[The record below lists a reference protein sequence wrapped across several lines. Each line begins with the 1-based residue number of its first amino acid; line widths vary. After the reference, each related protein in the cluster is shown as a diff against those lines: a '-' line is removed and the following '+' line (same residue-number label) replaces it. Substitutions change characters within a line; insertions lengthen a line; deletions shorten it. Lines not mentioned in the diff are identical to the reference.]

1 MDHLDTTLQKNNM
14 ENQKNLFLAIVISM
28 AIIFG
33 FQLLVPQP
41 ERVPVSE
48 DQTVEQSSV
57 DLNIQNT
64 NSQIIVNRNEVI
76 SSSGRVS
83 FDNGKIKGSINL
95 EGGIIDD
102 LVLEEFRETLDPTS
116 DLIEFLNPLGSQDAY
131 YLDTGWVSSD
141 NTLELPNNKSIWKTD
156 KTSMG
161 IDDPVKLFWSNSQ
174 GITFEKIIS
183 LDENY
188 LFNVDQRVI
197 NNSDKSFDLFPFGL
211 SKRQGIPDMQNFF
224 ILHEGPISITDSV
237 LEEYDYDDLKEKRKI
252 KHTSVGGW
260 IGITDKYWQTAIIP
274 NQNEPI
280 TQTYSYSFAE
290 NVDNFQTDIVGE
302 KIAVSNGA
310 SISHNFKLF
319 AGPKIVSVIDTY
331 MEEYGIQEFDRSVDF
346 GWFYFLT
353 KPIFNVLQFVFG
365 YVGNFGWSIIVF
377 TILMRICFFPLAQQS
392 FKSMAKMKK
401 LGPELQR
408 LKEQYGDD
416 RAGMQK
422 EMMALYKREKA
433 NPIAGCL
440 PILLQIP
447 VFFSLYKVLFV
458 TIEMRHAPFIG
469 WIHDLSAPD
478 PLGLL
483 TLFGFVDW
491 NVPGIFQLFNIG
503 IWPILMGISMFLQ
516 QKLNPAP
523 VDKMQ
528 AKIFMFLP
536 IVFTFVLGGF
546 AAGLVIYWTTNNVLS
561 MAQQYVIQRKII
573 NS

>member
-1 MDHLDTTLQKNNM
+1 M
-14 ENQKNLFLAIVISM
+14 ENQKNLFLAIIISM

-41 ERVPVSE
+41 ERVPVTEETNTQESVSLDIQGTTSTILLDRNQVLE
-48 DQTVEQSSV
+48 ETV
-57 DLNIQNT
+57 
-64 NSQIIVNRNEVI
+64 
-76 SSSGRVS
+76 RVT
-83 FDNGKIKGSINL
+83 FDNSKIKGSINL

-102 LVLEEFRETLDPTS
+102 LVLEEYRETLDPTS
-116 DLIEFLNPLGSQDAY
+116 DFIGFLNPLGSEDSY
-131 YLDTGWVSSD
+131 YLDTGWVSPDSSI
-141 NTLELPNNKSIWKTD
+141 ELPNNKSKWTAD
-156 KTSMG
+156 KTSIG
-161 IDDPVKLFWSNSQ
+161 INDPVKITWTNSQ
-174 GITFEKIIS
+174 NIIFEKIIT
-183 LDENY
+183 LDEHY
-188 LFNVDQRVI
+188 LFSVDQRVI
-197 NNSDKSFDLFPFGL
+197 NNSDKSFDLYPFGL
-211 SKRQGIPDMQNFF
+211 SKRQGLPEMQNFF
-224 ILHEGPISITDSV
+224 ILHEGPLSVTDGV
-237 LEEYDYDDLKEKRKI
+237 LEEYDYDDLKENQKI
-252 KHTSVGGW
+252 KLNSVGGW
-260 IGITDKYWQTAIIP
+260 IGMTDKYWQTAIIT

-280 TQTYSYSFAE
+280 QQTYSYSFVE
-290 NVDNFQTDIVGE
+290 NIDNFQTDLVGAKIVVG
-302 KIAVSNGA
+302 NGDN
-310 SISHNFKLF
+310 ISHNLKLF
-319 AGPKIVSVIDTY
+319 AGPKIVSVIEQY
-331 MEEYGIQEFDRSVDF
+331 MDEYGVQEFDRSVDF

-353 KPIFNVLQFVFG
+353 KPIFHVLEFIFG
-365 YVGNFGWSIIVF
+365 YVGNFGWAIIIF

-447 VFFSLYKVLFV
+447 VFFALYKVLFV

-491 NVPGIFQLFNIG
+491 NVPGILQLFNIG

>member
-1 MDHLDTTLQKNNM
+1 M
-14 ENQKNLFLAIVISM
+14 ENQKNLFLAIIISM

-41 ERVPVSE
+41 ERAPVTE
-48 DQTVEQSSV
+48 DNNAQESVSLDIQSTSSALLLDREQV
-57 DLNIQNT
+57 LEETI
-64 NSQIIVNRNEVI
+64 
-76 SSSGRVS
+76 RVT
-83 FDNGKIKGSINL
+83 FDNSKIKGSINL

-102 LVLEEFRETLDPTS
+102 LVLEEYRETLDPTS
-116 DLIEFLNPLGSQDAY
+116 DFITYLNPLGSQDAY
-131 YLDTGWVSSD
+131 YLDTGWVSPDS
-141 NTLELPNNKSIWKTD
+141 TIELPNNKSVWKAD
-156 KTSMG
+156 KSSIG
-161 IDDPVKLFWSNSQ
+161 INDPVKLTWQNSQ
-174 GITFEKIIS
+174 NIIFEKIIT
-183 LDENY
+183 LDEHY
-188 LFNVDQRVI
+188 LFSVDQRVI
-197 NNSDKSFDLFPFGL
+197 NNSGKSFDLYPFGL
-211 SKRQGIPDMQNFF
+211 SKRQGLPEMQNFF
-224 ILHEGPISITDSV
+224 ILHEGPLSVTDGV
-237 LEEYDYDDLKEKRKI
+237 LEEYDYDDLKDQKKI
-252 KHTSVGGW
+252 KLNSVGGW
-260 IGITDKYWQTAIIP
+260 IGMTDKYWQTAIISD
-274 NQNEPI
+274 QNEPVQ
-280 TQTYSYSFAE
+280 QTYSYSFAE
-290 NVDNFQTDIVGE
+290 NTDNFQTDLVGAKIVVGDGDN
-302 KIAVSNGA
+302 V
-310 SISHNFKLF
+310 SHNLKLF
-319 AGPKIVSVIDTY
+319 AGPKIVQVIEQY
-331 MEEYGIQEFDRSVDF
+331 MDEYGVQEFDRSVDF

-353 KPIFNVLQFVFG
+353 KPIFHVLEFIFG
-365 YVGNFGWSIIVF
+365 YVGNFGWSIVIF
-377 TILMRICFFPLAQQS
+377 TLLMRICFFPLAQAS

>member
-1 MDHLDTTLQKNNM
+1 M
-14 ENQKNLFLAIVISM
+14 ENQKNLFLAIIISM

-41 ERVPVSE
+41 ERAPVTE
-48 DQTVEQSSV
+48 DNNAQESVSLDIQSTSSALLLDREQV
-57 DLNIQNT
+57 LEETIRIT
-64 NSQIIVNRNEVI
+64 
-76 SSSGRVS
+76 
-83 FDNGKIKGSINL
+83 FDNSKIKGSINL

-102 LVLEEFRETLDPTS
+102 LVLEEYRETLDPTS
-116 DLIEFLNPLGSQDAY
+116 DFITYLNPLGSQDAY
-131 YLDTGWVSSD
+131 YLDTGWVSPDS
-141 NTLELPNNKSIWKTD
+141 TIELPNNKSVWKAD
-156 KTSMG
+156 KSSIG
-161 IDDPVKLFWSNSQ
+161 INDPVKLTWQNSQ
-174 GITFEKIIS
+174 NIIFEKIIT
-183 LDENY
+183 LDEHY
-188 LFNVDQRVI
+188 LFSVYQRVI
-197 NNSDKSFDLFPFGL
+197 NNSGKSFDLYPFGL
-211 SKRQGIPDMQNFF
+211 SKRQGLPEMQNFF
-224 ILHEGPISITDSV
+224 ILHEGPLSVTDGV
-237 LEEYDYDDLKEKRKI
+237 LEEYDYDDLKDQKKI
-252 KHTSVGGW
+252 KLNSVGGW
-260 IGITDKYWQTAIIP
+260 IGMTDKYWQTAIISD
-274 NQNEPI
+274 QNEPI
-280 TQTYSYSFAE
+280 QQTYSYSFAE
-290 NVDNFQTDIVGE
+290 NTDNFQTDLVGAKIVVGDGDN
-302 KIAVSNGA
+302 V
-310 SISHNFKLF
+310 SHNLKLF
-319 AGPKIVSVIDTY
+319 AGPKIVQVIEQY
-331 MEEYGIQEFDRSVDF
+331 MDEYGVQEFDRSVDF

-353 KPIFNVLQFVFG
+353 KPIFHVLEFIFG
-365 YVGNFGWSIIVF
+365 YVGNFGWSIVIF
-377 TILMRICFFPLAQQS
+377 TLLMRICFFPLAQAS

>member
-1 MDHLDTTLQKNNM
+1 M

-41 ERVPVSE
+41 EKAPIAE
-48 DQTVEQSSV
+48 EQTFEENSVELS
-57 DLNIQNT
+57 IQNT
-64 NSQIIVNRNEVI
+64 NNQIVVNRDEVI
-76 SSSGRVS
+76 SSSGRVV

-95 EGGIIDD
+95 EGGFIDD

-141 NTLELPNNKSIWKTD
+141 STLELPNNKSIWKTD

-161 IDDPVKLFWSNSQ
+161 VNDPVKLFWTNSQ

-197 NNSDKSFDLFPFGL
+197 NNSDRSFDLFPFGL
-211 SKRQGIPDMQNFF
+211 SKRQGIPEMQNFF
-224 ILHEGPISITDSV
+224 ILHEGPISITDGV
-237 LEEYDYDDLKEKRKI
+237 LEEYDYDDLKENKKI
-252 KHTSVGGW
+252 KHTSIGGW

-280 TQTYSYSFAE
+280 HQTYSYSFAE

-365 YVGNFGWSIIVF
+365 YVGNFGWSIIAF

-401 LGPELQR
+401 LGPEMQR

-447 VFFSLYKVLFV
+447 VFFALYKVLFV

-483 TLFGFVDW
+483 TAFGFFDW
-491 NVPGIFQLFNIG
+491 NVPGILQLFNIG

-573 NS
+573 KS

>member
-1 MDHLDTTLQKNNM
+1 M

-57 DLNIQNT
+57 DLDIQNT
-64 NSQIIVNRNEVI
+64 NSQIIINRDEVI
-76 SSSGRVS
+76 SSSGRIS

-116 DLIEFLNPLGSQDAY
+116 DLIEFLNPLGSQDAF

-141 NTLELPNNKSIWKTD
+141 STLELPNNKSIWKTD
-156 KTSMG
+156 KNSMG
-161 IDDPVKLFWSNSQ
+161 INDPVKLFWSNSQ
-174 GITFEKIIS
+174 GITFEKIVS

-211 SKRQGIPDMQNFF
+211 SKRQGIPEMQNFF
-224 ILHEGPISITDSV
+224 ILHEGPLSITDGV
-237 LEEYDYDDLKEKRKI
+237 LEEYDYDDLKEKKKI
-252 KHTSVGGW
+252 KHTSIGGW

-280 TQTYSYSFAE
+280 NQTYSYSFSE

-319 AGPKIVSVIDTY
+319 AGPKIVSVIDAY

-401 LGPELQR
+401 LGPEMQR

-447 VFFSLYKVLFV
+447 VFFALYKVLFV

-483 TLFGFVDW
+483 TAFGLFDW
-491 NVPGIFQLFNIG
+491 NVPGLLQLFNIG

-561 MAQQYVIQRKII
+561 MAQQYIIQRKIMK
-573 NS
+573 S

>member
-1 MDHLDTTLQKNNM
+1 M

-41 ERVPVSE
+41 EKAPISE
-48 DQTVEQSSV
+48 EQTFEENSVELS
-57 DLNIQNT
+57 IQNT
-64 NSQIIVNRNEVI
+64 NTKIVINRDEVI
-76 SSSGRVS
+76 SSSGRVV

-95 EGGIIDD
+95 EGGFIDD

-141 NTLELPNNKSIWKTD
+141 STLELPNNKSIWKTD

-161 IDDPVKLFWSNSQ
+161 VDDPVKLFWTNSQ

-197 NNSDKSFDLFPFGL
+197 NNSDRSFDLFPFGL
-211 SKRQGIPDMQNFF
+211 SKRQGIPEMQNFF
-224 ILHEGPISITDSV
+224 ILHEGPISITDGV
-237 LEEYDYDDLKEKRKI
+237 LEEYDYDDLKENKKI
-252 KHTSVGGW
+252 KHTSIGGW

-280 TQTYSYSFAE
+280 HQTYSYSFAE

-365 YVGNFGWSIIVF
+365 YVGNFGWSIIAF

-401 LGPELQR
+401 LGPEMQR

-447 VFFSLYKVLFV
+447 VFFALYKVLFV

-483 TLFGFVDW
+483 TAFGFFDW
-491 NVPGIFQLFNIG
+491 NVPGILQLFNIG

-573 NS
+573 KS

>member
-1 MDHLDTTLQKNNM
+1 M

-41 ERVPVSE
+41 ERAPISE
-48 DQTVEQSSV
+48 EQTFEENSVELS
-57 DLNIQNT
+57 IQNT
-64 NSQIIVNRNEVI
+64 NTQIVINRDEVI
-76 SSSGRVS
+76 SSSGRVV

-95 EGGIIDD
+95 EGGFIDD

-116 DLIEFLNPLGSQDAY
+116 DLIEFLNPIGSQDAY

-141 NTLELPNNKSIWKTD
+141 STLELPNNKSIWKTD

-161 IDDPVKLFWSNSQ
+161 VDDPVKLFWTNSQ

-197 NNSDKSFDLFPFGL
+197 NNSDRSFDLFPFGL
-211 SKRQGIPDMQNFF
+211 SKRQGIPEMQNFF
-224 ILHEGPISITDSV
+224 ILHEGPISITDGV
-237 LEEYDYDDLKEKRKI
+237 LEEYDYDDLKENKKI
-252 KHTSVGGW
+252 KHTSIGGW

-280 TQTYSYSFAE
+280 HQTYSYSFAE

-365 YVGNFGWSIIVF
+365 YVGNFGWSIIAF

-401 LGPELQR
+401 LGPEMQR

-447 VFFSLYKVLFV
+447 VFFALYKVLFV

-483 TLFGFVDW
+483 TAFGFFDW
-491 NVPGIFQLFNIG
+491 NVPGILQLFNIG

-573 NS
+573 KS

>member
-1 MDHLDTTLQKNNM
+1 M
-14 ENQKNLFLAIVISM
+14 ENQKNLFLAIIISM

-41 ERVPVSE
+41 ERAPVTE
-48 DQTVEQSSV
+48 DNTAQESVSLDIQSTSSALLLDREQV
-57 DLNIQNT
+57 LEET
-64 NSQIIVNRNEVI
+64 L
-76 SSSGRVS
+76 RVT
-83 FDNGKIKGSINL
+83 FDNSKIKGSINL

-102 LVLEEFRETLDPTS
+102 LVLEEYRETLDPTS
-116 DLIEFLNPLGSQDAY
+116 DFITYLNPLGSQDAY
-131 YLDTGWVSSD
+131 YLDTGWVSPDS
-141 NTLELPNNKSIWKTD
+141 TIELPNNKSVWKTD
-156 KTSMG
+156 KSSIG
-161 IDDPVKLFWSNSQ
+161 INDPVKLTWQNSQ
-174 GITFEKIIS
+174 NIIFEKIIT
-183 LDENY
+183 LDEHY
-188 LFNVDQRVI
+188 LFSVDQRVI
-197 NNSDKSFDLFPFGL
+197 NNSGKSFDLYPFGL
-211 SKRQGIPDMQNFF
+211 SKRQGLPEMQNFF
-224 ILHEGPISITDSV
+224 ILHEGPLSVTDGV
-237 LEEYDYDDLKEKRKI
+237 LEEYDYDDLKDQKKI
-252 KHTSVGGW
+252 KLNSVGGW
-260 IGITDKYWQTAIIP
+260 IGMTDKYWQTAIISD
-274 NQNEPI
+274 QNEPVQ
-280 TQTYSYSFAE
+280 QTYSYSFAE
-290 NVDNFQTDIVGE
+290 NTDNFQTDLVGAKIVIGDGDN
-302 KIAVSNGA
+302 V
-310 SISHNFKLF
+310 SHNLKLF
-319 AGPKIVSVIDTY
+319 AGPKIVQVIEQY
-331 MEEYGIQEFDRSVDF
+331 MDEYGVQEFDRSVDF

-353 KPIFNVLQFVFG
+353 KPIFHVLEFIFG
-365 YVGNFGWSIIVF
+365 YVGNFGWSIVIF
-377 TILMRICFFPLAQQS
+377 TLLMRICFFPLAQAS

-447 VFFSLYKVLFV
+447 VFFALYKVLFV

-491 NVPGIFQLFNIG
+491 SVPGILQLFNIG

>member
-1 MDHLDTTLQKNNM
+1 M

-41 ERVPVSE
+41 EKAPISE
-48 DQTVEQSSV
+48 EQTFEENSVELS
-57 DLNIQNT
+57 IQNT
-64 NSQIIVNRNEVI
+64 NTQIVINRDEVI
-76 SSSGRVS
+76 SSSGRVI

-95 EGGIIDD
+95 EGGFIDD
-102 LVLEEFRETLDPTS
+102 LILEEFRETLDPTS

-141 NTLELPNNKSIWKTD
+141 STLELPNNKSIWKTD
-156 KTSMG
+156 KNSMG
-161 IDDPVKLFWSNSQ
+161 VDDPVKLFWTNSQ

-197 NNSDKSFDLFPFGL
+197 NNSDRSFDLFPFGL
-211 SKRQGIPDMQNFF
+211 SKRQGIPEMQNFF
-224 ILHEGPISITDSV
+224 ILHEGPISITDGV
-237 LEEYDYDDLKEKRKI
+237 LEEYDYDDLKENKKI
-252 KHTSVGGW
+252 KHTSIGGW

-280 TQTYSYSFAE
+280 HQTYSYSFAE

-365 YVGNFGWSIIVF
+365 YVGNFGWSIIAF

-401 LGPELQR
+401 LGPEMQR

-447 VFFSLYKVLFV
+447 VFFALYKVLFV

-483 TLFGFVDW
+483 TAFGFFDW
-491 NVPGIFQLFNIG
+491 NVPGILQLFNIG

-573 NS
+573 KS

>member
-1 MDHLDTTLQKNNM
+1 M

-41 ERVPVSE
+41 ERAPISE
-48 DQTVEQSSV
+48 EQTFEENYVELS
-57 DLNIQNT
+57 IQNT
-64 NSQIIVNRNEVI
+64 NTQIVINRDEVI
-76 SSSGRVS
+76 SSSGRVV

-95 EGGIIDD
+95 EGGFIDD

-141 NTLELPNNKSIWKTD
+141 STLELPNNKSIWKTD

-161 IDDPVKLFWSNSQ
+161 VDDPVKLFWTNSQ

-197 NNSDKSFDLFPFGL
+197 NNSDRSFDLFPFGL
-211 SKRQGIPDMQNFF
+211 SKRQGIPEMQNFF
-224 ILHEGPISITDSV
+224 ILHEGPISITDGV
-237 LEEYDYDDLKEKRKI
+237 LEEYDYDDLKENKKI
-252 KHTSVGGW
+252 KHTSIGGW

-280 TQTYSYSFAE
+280 HQTYSYSFAE

-365 YVGNFGWSIIVF
+365 YVGNFGWSIIAF

-401 LGPELQR
+401 LGPEMQR

-447 VFFSLYKVLFV
+447 VFFALYKVLFV

-483 TLFGFVDW
+483 TAFGFFDW
-491 NVPGIFQLFNIG
+491 NVPGILQLFNIG

-573 NS
+573 KS

>member
-1 MDHLDTTLQKNNM
+1 M

-41 ERVPVSE
+41 ERAPISE
-48 DQTVEQSSV
+48 EQTFEENSVELS
-57 DLNIQNT
+57 IQNT
-64 NSQIIVNRNEVI
+64 NTQIVINRDEVI
-76 SSSGRVS
+76 SSSGRVI

-95 EGGIIDD
+95 EGGFIDD

-141 NTLELPNNKSIWKTD
+141 STLELPSNKSIWKTD

-161 IDDPVKLFWSNSQ
+161 VDDPVKLFWTNSQ

-197 NNSDKSFDLFPFGL
+197 NNSDMSFDLFPFGL
-211 SKRQGIPDMQNFF
+211 SKRQGIPEMQNFF
-224 ILHEGPISITDSV
+224 ILHEGPISITDGV
-237 LEEYDYDDLKEKRKI
+237 LEEYDYDDLKENKKI
-252 KHTSVGGW
+252 KHTSIGGW

-280 TQTYSYSFAE
+280 HQTYSYSFAE

-365 YVGNFGWSIIVF
+365 YVGNFGWSIIAF

-401 LGPELQR
+401 LGPEMQR

-447 VFFSLYKVLFV
+447 VFFALYKVLFV

-483 TLFGFVDW
+483 TAFGFFDW
-491 NVPGIFQLFNIG
+491 NVPGILQLFNIG

-573 NS
+573 KS

>member
-1 MDHLDTTLQKNNM
+1 M
-14 ENQKNLFLAIVISM
+14 ENQKNLFLAIIISM

-41 ERVPVSE
+41 ERAPVTE
-48 DQTVEQSSV
+48 DNNAQESVSLDIQSTSSALLLDREQV
-57 DLNIQNT
+57 LEETI
-64 NSQIIVNRNEVI
+64 
-76 SSSGRVS
+76 RVT
-83 FDNGKIKGSINL
+83 FDNSKIKGSINL

-102 LVLEEFRETLDPTS
+102 LVLEEYRETLDPTS
-116 DLIEFLNPLGSQDAY
+116 DFITYLNPLGSQDAY
-131 YLDTGWVSSD
+131 YLDTGWVSPDS
-141 NTLELPNNKSIWKTD
+141 TIELPNNKSVWKAD
-156 KTSMG
+156 KSSIG
-161 IDDPVKLFWSNSQ
+161 INDPVKLSWQNSQ
-174 GITFEKIIS
+174 NIIFEKIIT
-183 LDENY
+183 LDEHY
-188 LFNVDQRVI
+188 LFSVDQRVI
-197 NNSDKSFDLFPFGL
+197 NNSGKSFDLYPFGL
-211 SKRQGIPDMQNFF
+211 SKRQGLPEMQNFF
-224 ILHEGPISITDSV
+224 ILHEGPLSVTDGV
-237 LEEYDYDDLKEKRKI
+237 LEEYDYDDLKDQKKI
-252 KHTSVGGW
+252 KLNSVGGW
-260 IGITDKYWQTAIIP
+260 IGMTDKYWQTAIISD
-274 NQNEPI
+274 QNEPI
-280 TQTYSYSFAE
+280 QQTYSYSFAE
-290 NVDNFQTDIVGE
+290 NTDNFQTDLVGAKIVVGDGDN
-302 KIAVSNGA
+302 V
-310 SISHNFKLF
+310 SHNLKLF
-319 AGPKIVSVIDTY
+319 AGPKIVQVIEQY
-331 MEEYGIQEFDRSVDF
+331 MDEYGVQEFDRSVDF

-353 KPIFNVLQFVFG
+353 KPIFHVLEFIFG
-365 YVGNFGWSIIVF
+365 YVGNFGWSIVIF
-377 TILMRICFFPLAQQS
+377 TLLMRICFFPLAQAS

>member
-1 MDHLDTTLQKNNM
+1 M
-14 ENQKNLFLAIVISM
+14 ENQKNLFLAIIISM

-41 ERVPVSE
+41 ERAPVTE
-48 DQTVEQSSV
+48 DNTAQESVSLDIQSTSSALLLDREQV
-57 DLNIQNT
+57 LEETI
-64 NSQIIVNRNEVI
+64 
-76 SSSGRVS
+76 RVT
-83 FDNGKIKGSINL
+83 FDNSKIKGSINL

-102 LVLEEFRETLDPTS
+102 LILEEYRETLDPTS
-116 DLIEFLNPLGSQDAY
+116 DFITYLNPLGSQDAY
-131 YLDTGWVSSD
+131 YLDTGWVSPDS
-141 NTLELPNNKSIWKTD
+141 TIELPNNKSVWKAD
-156 KTSMG
+156 KSSIG
-161 IDDPVKLFWSNSQ
+161 INDPVKLTWQNSQ
-174 GITFEKIIS
+174 NIIFEKIIT
-183 LDENY
+183 LDEHY
-188 LFNVDQRVI
+188 LFSVDQRVI
-197 NNSDKSFDLFPFGL
+197 NNSGKSFDLYPFGL
-211 SKRQGIPDMQNFF
+211 SKRQGLPEMQNFF
-224 ILHEGPISITDSV
+224 ILHEGPLSVTDGV
-237 LEEYDYDDLKEKRKI
+237 LEEYDYDDLKDQKKI
-252 KHTSVGGW
+252 KLNSVGGW
-260 IGITDKYWQTAIIP
+260 IGMTDKYWQTAIISD
-274 NQNEPI
+274 QNEPVQ
-280 TQTYSYSFAE
+280 QTYSYSFAE
-290 NVDNFQTDIVGE
+290 NTDNFQTDLVGAKIVIGDGDN
-302 KIAVSNGA
+302 V
-310 SISHNFKLF
+310 SHNLKLF
-319 AGPKIVSVIDTY
+319 AGPKIVQVIEQY
-331 MEEYGIQEFDRSVDF
+331 MDEYGVQEFDRSVDF

-353 KPIFNVLQFVFG
+353 KPIFHVLEFIFG
-365 YVGNFGWSIIVF
+365 YVGNFGWSIVIF
-377 TILMRICFFPLAQQS
+377 TLLMRICFFPLAQAS

>member
-1 MDHLDTTLQKNNM
+1 M
-14 ENQKNLFLAIVISM
+14 ENQKNLFLAIIISM

-41 ERVPVSE
+41 ERAPVTE
-48 DQTVEQSSV
+48 DNTAQESVSLDIQSTSSALLLDREQV
-57 DLNIQNT
+57 LEETI
-64 NSQIIVNRNEVI
+64 
-76 SSSGRVS
+76 RVT
-83 FDNGKIKGSINL
+83 FDNSKIKGSINL

-102 LVLEEFRETLDPTS
+102 LVLEEYRETLDPTS
-116 DLIEFLNPLGSQDAY
+116 DFITYLNPLGSQDAY
-131 YLDTGWVSSD
+131 YLDTGWVSPDS
-141 NTLELPNNKSIWKTD
+141 TIELPNNKSVWKAD
-156 KTSMG
+156 KSSIG
-161 IDDPVKLFWSNSQ
+161 INDPVKLTWQNSQ
-174 GITFEKIIS
+174 NIIFEKIIT
-183 LDENY
+183 LDEHY
-188 LFNVDQRVI
+188 LFSVDQRVI
-197 NNSDKSFDLFPFGL
+197 NNSGKSFDLYPFGL
-211 SKRQGIPDMQNFF
+211 SKRQGLPEMQNFF
-224 ILHEGPISITDSV
+224 ILHEGPLSVTDGV
-237 LEEYDYDDLKEKRKI
+237 LEEYDYDDLKDQKKI
-252 KHTSVGGW
+252 KLNSVGGW
-260 IGITDKYWQTAIIP
+260 IGMTDKYWQTAIISD
-274 NQNEPI
+274 QNEPI
-280 TQTYSYSFAE
+280 QQTYSYSFAE
-290 NVDNFQTDIVGE
+290 NTDNFQTDLVGAKIVVGDGDN
-302 KIAVSNGA
+302 V
-310 SISHNFKLF
+310 SHNLKLF
-319 AGPKIVSVIDTY
+319 AGPKIVQVIEQY
-331 MEEYGIQEFDRSVDF
+331 MDEYGVQEFDRSVDF

-353 KPIFNVLQFVFG
+353 KPIFHVLEFIFG
-365 YVGNFGWSIIVF
+365 YVGNFGWSIVIF
-377 TILMRICFFPLAQQS
+377 TLLMRICFFPLAQAS

-491 NVPGIFQLFNIG
+491 NVPGILQLFNIG

-546 AAGLVIYWTTNNVLS
+546 AAGLVIYWTTNNILS

>member
-1 MDHLDTTLQKNNM
+1 MD
-14 ENQKNLFLAIVISM
+14 NQKNLLLAIVISM

-33 FQLLVPQP
+33 FQLLIPQP
-41 ERVPVSE
+41 EKPVIQPE
-48 DQTVEQSSV
+48 NTQANNGV
-57 DLNIQNT
+57 DLDT
-64 NSQIIVNRNEVI
+64 PNSTSKIIVNRNEALI
-76 SSSGRVS
+76 KSGRVI
-83 FDNGKIKGSINL
+83 FDNNKIKGSINL
-95 EGGIIDD
+95 QGGIIDD
-102 LVLEEFRETLDPTS
+102 LVLENYRETLDPSS
-116 DLIEFLNPLGSQDAY
+116 DLIEFLNPIGARDSY
-131 YLDTGWVSSD
+131 YLDTGWVSTDSSV
-141 NTLELPNNKSIWKTD
+141 ELPKIDSLWTAD
-156 KTSMG
+156 KTSIG
-161 IDDPVKLFWSNSQ
+161 TNEAVILTWTNTQ

-197 NNSDKSFDLFPFGL
+197 NQSEKSFDLFPFGL
-211 SKRQGIPDMQNFF
+211 SKRQNIPGDLQNFF
-224 ILHEGPISITDSV
+224 ILHEGPLSVTDSV
-237 LEEYDYDDLKEKRKI
+237 LKEYDYDDLKNDKKI
-252 KHTSVGGW
+252 KLASTGGW

-280 TQTYSYSFAE
+280 QQTFSYNFVDNA
-290 NVDNFQTDIVGE
+290 DNFQTDIVGE
-302 KIAVSNGA
+302 KISVSSNGT
-310 SISHNFKLF
+310 ISHNLKLF
-319 AGPKIVSVIDTY
+319 AGPKIVQVIEKY
-331 MEEYGIQEFDRSVDF
+331 MEEYGVQEFDRSVDF

-353 KPIFNVLQFVFG
+353 KPIFHVLEFIYG
-365 YVGNFGWSIIVF
+365 YIGNFGWSIVVF

-401 LGPELQR
+401 LGPEMQR

-416 RAGMQK
+416 RSGLQK

-447 VFFSLYKVLFV
+447 VFFSLYKVLFI

-478 PLGLL
+478 PLGAL
-483 TLFGFVDW
+483 TLFGLVDW
-491 NVPGIFQLFNIG
+491 SVPGFLQLFNIG

-516 QKLNPAP
+516 QKLNPQP

-561 MAQQYVIQRKII
+561 MAQQYVIQRKIVK
-573 NS
+573 

>member
-1 MDHLDTTLQKNNM
+1 M
-14 ENQKNLFLAIVISM
+14 ENQKNLFLAIIISM

-41 ERVPVSE
+41 ERAPVSE
-48 DQTVEQSSV
+48 DQTSDQSLV
-57 DLNIQNT
+57 DLSLQG
-64 NSQIIVNRNEVI
+64 
-76 SSSGRVS
+76 SSSGKIIDRSEVINNSGRVAFNNS
-83 FDNGKIKGSINL
+83 KIKGSINL
-95 EGGIIDD
+95 AGALIDD
-102 LVLEEFRETLDPTS
+102 LILMEFQETLDPES
-116 DLIEFLNPLGSQDAY
+116 QLIEFLNPLGSENSY
-131 YLDTGWVSSD
+131 YIDTGWVSSD
-141 NTLELPNNKSIWKTD
+141 SSIELPNISSIWEAD
-156 KTSMG
+156 RNSIG
-161 IDDPVKLFWSNSQ
+161 INDPVKLSWTNSQ
-174 GITFEKIIS
+174 DITFEKIVS
-183 LDENY
+183 LDEDY

-197 NNSDKSFDLFPFGL
+197 NNSKKSFDLFPYGL
-211 SKRQGIPDMQNFF
+211 SKRQGIPEMQNFF
-224 ILHEGPISITDSV
+224 ILHEGPLSITDNV
-237 LEEYDYDDLKEKRKI
+237 LEEFDYDDLKDKKKI
-252 KHTSVGGW
+252 KLSSIGGW
-260 IGITDKYWQTAIIP
+260 IGMTDKYWQTAIIA

-280 TQTYSYSFAE
+280 QQTYSYSFVE
-290 NVDNFQTDIVGE
+290 NTDNFQTDLVGE
-302 KIAVSNGA
+302 KITISEGS
-310 SISHNFKLF
+310 SISHNLKLF
-319 AGPKIVSVIDTY
+319 AGPKIVSVIDRY
-331 MEEYGIQEFDRSVDF
+331 MEEHGVLEFDRSVDF

-353 KPIFNVLQFVFG
+353 KPIFNVLQFIFG
-365 YVGNFGWSIIVF
+365 YVGNFGWSIILF
-377 TILMRICFFPLAQQS
+377 TFLMRICFFPLAQQS

-401 LGPELQR
+401 LGPEMQR

-416 RAGMQK
+416 KAGMQK

-447 VFFSLYKVLFV
+447 VFFALYKVLFV

-491 NVPGIFQLFNIG
+491 NVPGILQLLNIG

-573 NS
+573 KS

>member
-1 MDHLDTTLQKNNM
+1 M

-41 ERVPVSE
+41 ERAPISE
-48 DQTVEQSSV
+48 EQTFEENSVELS
-57 DLNIQNT
+57 IQNT
-64 NSQIIVNRNEVI
+64 NTQIVINRDEVI
-76 SSSGRVS
+76 SSSGRVV

-95 EGGIIDD
+95 EGGFIDD

-141 NTLELPNNKSIWKTD
+141 STLELPNNKSIWKTD

-161 IDDPVKLFWSNSQ
+161 VDDPVKLFWTNSQ

-197 NNSDKSFDLFPFGL
+197 NNSDRSFDLFPFGL
-211 SKRQGIPDMQNFF
+211 SKRQGIPEMQNFF
-224 ILHEGPISITDSV
+224 ILHEGPISITDGV
-237 LEEYDYDDLKEKRKI
+237 LEEYDYDDLKENKKI
-252 KHTSVGGW
+252 KHTSIGGW

-280 TQTYSYSFAE
+280 HQTYSYSFAE

-365 YVGNFGWSIIVF
+365 YVGNFGWSIIAF

-401 LGPELQR
+401 LGPEMQR

-447 VFFSLYKVLFV
+447 VFFALYKVLFV

-483 TLFGFVDW
+483 TAFGFFDW
-491 NVPGIFQLFNIG
+491 NVPGILQLFNIG

-573 NS
+573 KS

>member
-1 MDHLDTTLQKNNM
+1 M

-41 ERVPVSE
+41 ERAPISE
-48 DQTVEQSSV
+48 DQIVEQSSV

-64 NSQIIVNRNEVI
+64 NSQIIINRDEVI

-156 KTSMG
+156 KISMG

-401 LGPELQR
+401 LGPEMQR

-447 VFFSLYKVLFV
+447 VFFALYKVLFV

-483 TLFGFVDW
+483 TAFGLFDW
-491 NVPGIFQLFNIG
+491 NVPGILQLFNIG

>member
-1 MDHLDTTLQKNNM
+1 M
-14 ENQKNLFLAIVISM
+14 ENQKNLFLAIIISM

-41 ERVPVSE
+41 ERVPVTE
-48 DQTVEQSSV
+48 ETNTQESV
-57 DLNIQNT
+57 SLDIQGT
-64 NSQIIVNRNEVI
+64 TSTILLDRSQVLEETM
-76 SSSGRVS
+76 RVT
-83 FDNGKIKGSINL
+83 FDNSKIKGSINL

-102 LVLEEFRETLDPTS
+102 LVLEEYRETLDPTS
-116 DLIEFLNPLGSQDAY
+116 DFIGFLNPLGSEDSY
-131 YLDTGWVSSD
+131 YLDTGWVSPDSSI
-141 NTLELPNNKSIWKTD
+141 ELPNNKSKWTAD
-156 KTSMG
+156 KSSIG
-161 IDDPVKLFWSNSQ
+161 INDPVKITWTNSQ
-174 GITFEKIIS
+174 NITFEKIIT
-183 LDENY
+183 LDEHY
-188 LFNVDQRVI
+188 LFSVDQRVI
-197 NNSDKSFDLFPFGL
+197 NNSDKSFDLYPFGL
-211 SKRQGIPDMQNFF
+211 SKRQGLPEMQNFF
-224 ILHEGPISITDSV
+224 ILHEGPLSVTEGV
-237 LEEYDYDDLKEKRKI
+237 LEEYDYDDLKEKQKI
-252 KHTSVGGW
+252 KLNSVGGW
-260 IGITDKYWQTAIIP
+260 IGMTDKYWQTTIIP

-280 TQTYSYSFAE
+280 QQTYSYSFVE
-290 NVDNFQTDIVGE
+290 NIDNFQTDLVGAKIVVG
-302 KIAVSNGA
+302 IGDNV
-310 SISHNFKLF
+310 SHNLKLF
-319 AGPKIVSVIDTY
+319 AGPKIVSVIEQY
-331 MEEYGIQEFDRSVDF
+331 MDEYGVQEFDRSVDF

-353 KPIFNVLQFVFG
+353 KPIFHVLEFIFG
-365 YVGNFGWSIIVF
+365 YVGNFGWAIIIF

-447 VFFSLYKVLFV
+447 VFFALYKVLFV

-491 NVPGIFQLFNIG
+491 NVPGILQLFNIG

>member
-1 MDHLDTTLQKNNM
+1 M
-14 ENQKNLFLAIVISM
+14 ENQKNLFLAIIISM

-41 ERVPVSE
+41 ERAPVTEENNAQDSVSLDIQGTTSAILLDR
-48 DQTVEQSSV
+48 DQVLEETV
-57 DLNIQNT
+57 
-64 NSQIIVNRNEVI
+64 
-76 SSSGRVS
+76 RVT
-83 FDNGKIKGSINL
+83 FDNSKIKGSINL
-95 EGGIIDD
+95 EGGFIDD
-102 LVLEEFRETLDPTS
+102 LVLEEYRETLDPTS
-116 DLIEFLNPLGSQDAY
+116 DFIGFLNPLGSEDAY
-131 YLDTGWVSSD
+131 YLDTGWVSPDSSI
-141 NTLELPNNKSIWKTD
+141 ELPGSKSKWTAD
-156 KTSMG
+156 KSSIG
-161 IDDPVKLFWSNSQ
+161 INDPVKITWTNSQ
-174 GITFEKIIS
+174 NITFEKIIT
-183 LDENY
+183 LDEHY
-188 LFNVDQRVI
+188 LFSVDQRVI
-197 NNSDKSFDLFPFGL
+197 NNSDKSFDLYPFGL
-211 SKRQGIPDMQNFF
+211 SKRQGLPEMQNFF
-224 ILHEGPISITDSV
+224 ILHEGPLSVTDGV
-237 LEEYDYDDLKEKRKI
+237 LEEYDYDDLKEKQKI
-252 KHTSVGGW
+252 KLNSVGGW
-260 IGITDKYWQTAIIP
+260 IGMTDKYWQTAIIP

-280 TQTYSYSFAE
+280 QQTYSYSFVE
-290 NVDNFQTDIVGE
+290 NIDNFQTDLVGAKIVVG
-302 KIAVSNGA
+302 NGDN
-310 SISHNFKLF
+310 ISHNLKLF
-319 AGPKIVSVIDTY
+319 AGPKIVSVIDPY
-331 MEEYGIQEFDRSVDF
+331 MDQYGVQEFDRSVDF

-353 KPIFNVLQFVFG
+353 KPIFHVLEFIFG
-365 YVGNFGWSIIVF
+365 YVGNFGWAIIIF
-377 TILMRICFFPLAQQS
+377 TLLMRICFFPLAQAS

-447 VFFSLYKVLFV
+447 VFFALYKVLFV

-491 NVPGIFQLFNIG
+491 SVPGILQLFNIG

>member
-1 MDHLDTTLQKNNM
+1 M
-14 ENQKNLFLAIVISM
+14 ENQKNLFLAIIISM

-41 ERVPVSE
+41 ERAPVTE
-48 DQTVEQSSV
+48 DANTQDSV
-57 DLNIQNT
+57 SLNIQSAT
-64 NSQIIVNRNEVI
+64 SAILLDRDQVLEETI
-76 SSSGRVS
+76 RVK
-83 FDNGKIKGSINL
+83 FDNSKIKGSINL

-102 LVLEEFRETLDPTS
+102 LVLEEYRETLDPTS
-116 DLIEFLNPLGSQDAY
+116 DFITYLNPLGSQDAY
-131 YLDTGWVSSD
+131 YLDTGWVSPDSAI
-141 NTLELPNNKSIWKTD
+141 ELPNNKSVWKAD
-156 KTSMG
+156 KSSIGMN
-161 IDDPVKLFWSNSQ
+161 DPVKLTWQNSQ
-174 GITFEKIIS
+174 NITFEKIIT
-183 LDENY
+183 LDEHY
-188 LFNVDQRVI
+188 LFSVDQRVI
-197 NNSDKSFDLFPFGL
+197 NNSGKSFDLYPFGL
-211 SKRQGIPDMQNFF
+211 SKRQGIPEMENFF
-224 ILHEGPISITDSV
+224 ILHEGPLSITDSV
-237 LEEYDYDDLKEKRKI
+237 LKEYDYDDLKDKKKI
-252 KHTSVGGW
+252 KLNSVGGW
-260 IGITDKYWQTAIIP
+260 IGMTDKYWQTAIISD
-274 NQNEPI
+274 QNEPI
-280 TQTYSYSFAE
+280 QQTYSYSYVE
-290 NVDNFQTDIVGE
+290 NTDNFQTDLVGTKIVVGE
-302 KIAVSNGA
+302 GDN
-310 SISHNFKLF
+310 ISHNLKLF
-319 AGPKIVSVIDTY
+319 AGPKIVSVIDQY
-331 MEEYGIQEFDRSVDF
+331 MDEYGVQEFDRSVDF

-353 KPIFNVLQFVFG
+353 KPIFHVLEFIFG
-365 YVGNFGWSIIVF
+365 YVGNFGWAIIIF
-377 TILMRICFFPLAQQS
+377 TLLMRICFFPLAQQS

-447 VFFSLYKVLFV
+447 VFFALYKVLFV

-469 WIHDLSAPD
+469 WISDLSAPD

-491 NVPGIFQLFNIG
+491 NVPGILQLFNIG

>member
-1 MDHLDTTLQKNNM
+1 M

-41 ERVPVSE
+41 EKAPIAE
-48 DQTVEQSSV
+48 EQTFEENSVELS
-57 DLNIQNT
+57 IQNT
-64 NSQIIVNRNEVI
+64 NNQIVVNRDEVI
-76 SSSGRVS
+76 SSSGRVV

-95 EGGIIDD
+95 EGGFIDD

-141 NTLELPNNKSIWKTD
+141 STLELPNNKSIWETD

-161 IDDPVKLFWSNSQ
+161 VDDPVKLFWTNSQ

-197 NNSDKSFDLFPFGL
+197 NNSDRSFDLFPFGL
-211 SKRQGIPDMQNFF
+211 SKRQGIPEMQNFF
-224 ILHEGPISITDSV
+224 ILHEGPISITDGV
-237 LEEYDYDDLKEKRKI
+237 LEEYDYDDLKENKKI
-252 KHTSVGGW
+252 KHTSIGGW

-280 TQTYSYSFAE
+280 HQTYSYSFAE

-331 MEEYGIQEFDRSVDF
+331 MEEYSIQEFDRSVDF

-365 YVGNFGWSIIVF
+365 YVGNFGWSIIAF

-401 LGPELQR
+401 LGPEMQR

-447 VFFSLYKVLFV
+447 VFFALYKVLFV

-483 TLFGFVDW
+483 TAFGFFDW
-491 NVPGIFQLFNIG
+491 NVPGILQLFNIG

-573 NS
+573 KS

>member
-1 MDHLDTTLQKNNM
+1 M

-41 ERVPVSE
+41 EKAPVSE
-48 DQTVEQSSV
+48 EQKFEENSVELS
-57 DLNIQNT
+57 IQNT
-64 NSQIIVNRNEVI
+64 NTQIVINRDEVI
-76 SSSGRVS
+76 SSSGRVI

-95 EGGIIDD
+95 EGGFIDD

-141 NTLELPNNKSIWKTD
+141 STLELPNNKSIWKTD

-161 IDDPVKLFWSNSQ
+161 VDDPVKLFWTNSQ

-197 NNSDKSFDLFPFGL
+197 NNSDRSFDLFPFGL
-211 SKRQGIPDMQNFF
+211 SKRQGIPEMQNFF
-224 ILHEGPISITDSV
+224 ILHEGPISITDGV
-237 LEEYDYDDLKEKRKI
+237 LEEYDYDDLKENKKI
-252 KHTSVGGW
+252 KHTSIGGW

-280 TQTYSYSFAE
+280 HQTYSYSFAE

-365 YVGNFGWSIIVF
+365 YVGNFGWSIIAF

-401 LGPELQR
+401 LGPEMQR

-447 VFFSLYKVLFV
+447 VFFALYKVLFV

-483 TLFGFVDW
+483 TAFGFFDW
-491 NVPGIFQLFNIG
+491 NVPGILQLFNIG

-573 NS
+573 KS

>member
-1 MDHLDTTLQKNNM
+1 M
-14 ENQKNLFLAIVISM
+14 ENQKNLFLAIIISM

-41 ERVPVSE
+41 ERAPVTE
-48 DQTVEQSSV
+48 DTNTQDSVSLDIQSATSAILLDRDQVLEETV
-57 DLNIQNT
+57 
-64 NSQIIVNRNEVI
+64 
-76 SSSGRVS
+76 RVT
-83 FDNGKIKGSINL
+83 FDNSKIKGSINL

-102 LVLEEFRETLDPTS
+102 LVLEEYRETLDPTS
-116 DLIEFLNPLGSQDAY
+116 DFITYLNPLGSQDAY
-131 YLDTGWVSSD
+131 YLDTGWVSPDSAI
-141 NTLELPNNKSIWKTD
+141 ELPNNKSVWKAD
-156 KTSMG
+156 KSSIGMN
-161 IDDPVKLFWSNSQ
+161 DPVKLTWQNSQ
-174 GITFEKIIS
+174 NITFEKIIT
-183 LDENY
+183 LDEHY
-188 LFNVDQRVI
+188 LFSVDQRVI
-197 NNSDKSFDLFPFGL
+197 NNSGKSFDLYPFGL
-211 SKRQGIPDMQNFF
+211 SKRQGIPEMENFF
-224 ILHEGPISITDSV
+224 ILHEGPLSITDSV
-237 LEEYDYDDLKEKRKI
+237 LKEYDYDDLKDKKKI
-252 KHTSVGGW
+252 KLNSVGGW
-260 IGITDKYWQTAIIP
+260 IGMTDKYWQTAIISD
-274 NQNEPI
+274 QNEPI
-280 TQTYSYSFAE
+280 QQTYSYSYVE
-290 NVDNFQTDIVGE
+290 NTDNFQTDLVGTKIVVGE
-302 KIAVSNGA
+302 GDN
-310 SISHNFKLF
+310 ISHNLKLF
-319 AGPKIVSVIDTY
+319 AGPKIVSVIDQY
-331 MEEYGIQEFDRSVDF
+331 MDEYGVQEFDRSVDF

-353 KPIFNVLQFVFG
+353 KPIFHVLEFIFG
-365 YVGNFGWSIIVF
+365 YVGNFGWAIIIF
-377 TILMRICFFPLAQQS
+377 TLLMRICFFPLAQAS

-447 VFFSLYKVLFV
+447 VFFALYKVLFV

-469 WIHDLSAPD
+469 WISDLSAPD

-491 NVPGIFQLFNIG
+491 NVPGILQLFNIG

>member
-1 MDHLDTTLQKNNM
+1 M

-41 ERVPVSE
+41 ERAPISE
-48 DQTVEQSSV
+48 EQTFEENSVELS
-57 DLNIQNT
+57 IQNT
-64 NSQIIVNRNEVI
+64 NTQIVINRDEVI
-76 SSSGRVS
+76 SSSGRVV

-95 EGGIIDD
+95 EGGFIDD

-141 NTLELPNNKSIWKTD
+141 STLELPNNKSIWKTD
-156 KTSMG
+156 KTSIG
-161 IDDPVKLFWSNSQ
+161 VDDPVKLFWTNSQ

-197 NNSDKSFDLFPFGL
+197 NNSDRSFDLFPFGL
-211 SKRQGIPDMQNFF
+211 SKRQGIPEMQNFF
-224 ILHEGPISITDSV
+224 ILHEGPISITDGV
-237 LEEYDYDDLKEKRKI
+237 LEEYDYDDLKENKKI
-252 KHTSVGGW
+252 KHTSIGGW

-280 TQTYSYSFAE
+280 HQTYSYSFAE

-365 YVGNFGWSIIVF
+365 YVGNFGWSIIAF

-401 LGPELQR
+401 LGPEMQR

-447 VFFSLYKVLFV
+447 VFFALYKVLFV

-483 TLFGFVDW
+483 TAFGFFDW
-491 NVPGIFQLFNIG
+491 NVPGILQLFNIG

-573 NS
+573 KS

>member
-1 MDHLDTTLQKNNM
+1 M
-14 ENQKNLFLAIVISM
+14 ENQKNLFLAIIISM

-41 ERVPVSE
+41 ERVPVTEETNTQESVSLDIQGTTSTILLDRNQVLE
-48 DQTVEQSSV
+48 ETV
-57 DLNIQNT
+57 
-64 NSQIIVNRNEVI
+64 
-76 SSSGRVS
+76 RVT
-83 FDNGKIKGSINL
+83 FDNSKIKGSINL

-102 LVLEEFRETLDPTS
+102 LVLEEYRETLDPTS
-116 DLIEFLNPLGSQDAY
+116 DFIGFLNPLGSEDAY
-131 YLDTGWVSSD
+131 YLDTGWVSPDSSI
-141 NTLELPNNKSIWKTD
+141 ELPNNKSKWTAD
-156 KTSMG
+156 KSSIG
-161 IDDPVKLFWSNSQ
+161 INDPVKITWTNTQ
-174 GITFEKIIS
+174 NITFEKIIT
-183 LDENY
+183 LDEHY
-188 LFNVDQRVI
+188 LFSVDQRVI
-197 NNSDKSFDLFPFGL
+197 NNSDKSFDLYPFGL
-211 SKRQGIPDMQNFF
+211 SKRQGLPEMQNFF
-224 ILHEGPISITDSV
+224 ILHEGPLSVTEGV
-237 LEEYDYDDLKEKRKI
+237 LEEYDYDDLKEKQKI
-252 KHTSVGGW
+252 KLNSVGGW
-260 IGITDKYWQTAIIP
+260 IGMTDKYWQTAIIP

-280 TQTYSYSFAE
+280 QQTYSYSFVE
-290 NVDNFQTDIVGE
+290 NIDNFQTDLVGAKIVVG
-302 KIAVSNGA
+302 SGDN
-310 SISHNFKLF
+310 ISHNLKLF
-319 AGPKIVSVIDTY
+319 AGPKIVSVIEQY
-331 MEEYGIQEFDRSVDF
+331 MDEYGVQEFDRSVDF

-353 KPIFNVLQFVFG
+353 KPIFHVLEFIFG
-365 YVGNFGWSIIVF
+365 YVGNFGWAIIIF

-447 VFFSLYKVLFV
+447 VFFALYKVLFV

-491 NVPGIFQLFNIG
+491 NVPGILQLFNIG

>member
-1 MDHLDTTLQKNNM
+1 M

-41 ERVPVSE
+41 EKAPIAE
-48 DQTVEQSSV
+48 EQTFEENSVELS
-57 DLNIQNT
+57 IQNT
-64 NSQIIVNRNEVI
+64 DTKIVINRDEVI
-76 SSSGRVS
+76 SSSGRVV

-95 EGGIIDD
+95 EGGFIDD

-141 NTLELPNNKSIWKTD
+141 STLELPNNKSIWKTD

-161 IDDPVKLFWSNSQ
+161 VDDPVKLFWTNSQ

-197 NNSDKSFDLFPFGL
+197 NNSDRSFDLFPFGL
-211 SKRQGIPDMQNFF
+211 SKRQGIPEMQNFF
-224 ILHEGPISITDSV
+224 ILHEGPISITDGV
-237 LEEYDYDDLKEKRKI
+237 LEEYDYDDLKENKKI
-252 KHTSVGGW
+252 KHTSIGGW

-280 TQTYSYSFAE
+280 HQTYSYSFAE

-365 YVGNFGWSIIVF
+365 YVGNFGWSIIAF

-401 LGPELQR
+401 LGPEMQR

-447 VFFSLYKVLFV
+447 VFFALYKVLFV

-483 TLFGFVDW
+483 TAFGFFDW
-491 NVPGIFQLFNIG
+491 NVPGILQLFNIG

-573 NS
+573 KS

>member
-1 MDHLDTTLQKNNM
+1 M
-14 ENQKNLFLAIVISM
+14 ENQKNLFLAIIISM

-41 ERVPVSE
+41 EKTPITEDNNAQDLVSL
-48 DQTVEQSSV
+48 D
-57 DLNIQNT
+57 IQNT
-64 NSQIIVNRNEVI
+64 
-76 SSSGRVS
+76 SSTILLDRDQVLEDTIRVT
-83 FDNGKIKGSINL
+83 FDNSKIKGSINL

-102 LVLEEFRETLDPTS
+102 LILEEYRETLDPTS
-116 DLIEFLNPLGSQDAY
+116 DYITYLNPLGSQDAY
-131 YLDTGWVSSD
+131 YLDTGWVSPDS
-141 NTLELPNNKSIWKTD
+141 TIELPNNKSVWKAD
-156 KTSMG
+156 KSSIG
-161 IDDPVKLFWSNSQ
+161 INDPVKLTWQNSQ
-174 GITFEKIIS
+174 NITFEKIIT
-183 LDENY
+183 LDKHY
-188 LFNVDQRVI
+188 LFSVDQRVI
-197 NNSDKSFDLFPFGL
+197 NNSGKSFDLYPFGL
-211 SKRQGIPDMQNFF
+211 SKRQGLPEMQNFF
-224 ILHEGPISITDSV
+224 ILHEGPLSVTDGV
-237 LEEYDYDDLKEKRKI
+237 LEEYDYDDLKDKKKI
-252 KHTSVGGW
+252 KLNSVGGW
-260 IGITDKYWQTAIIP
+260 IGMTDKYWQTAIISD
-274 NQNEPI
+274 QNEPVQ
-280 TQTYSYSFAE
+280 QTYSYSFAE
-290 NVDNFQTDIVGE
+290 NTDNFQTDLVGAKIVVGDGD
-302 KIAVSNGA
+302 N
-310 SISHNFKLF
+310 ISHNLKLF
-319 AGPKIVSVIDTY
+319 AGPKIVQVIEQY
-331 MEEYGIQEFDRSVDF
+331 MDEYGVQEFDRSVDF
-346 GWFYFLT
+346 GWFYFLK
-353 KPIFNVLQFVFG
+353 KPIFHVLEFIFG
-365 YVGNFGWSIIVF
+365 YVGNFGWSIVIF
-377 TILMRICFFPLAQQS
+377 TLLMRICFFPLAQAS

-491 NVPGIFQLFNIG
+491 NVPGILQLFNIG

>member
-1 MDHLDTTLQKNNM
+1 M

-41 ERVPVSE
+41 ERAPISE
-48 DQTVEQSSV
+48 EQTFEENSVELS
-57 DLNIQNT
+57 IQNT
-64 NSQIIVNRNEVI
+64 NTQIVINRDEVI
-76 SSSGRVS
+76 SSSGRVI

-95 EGGIIDD
+95 EGGFIDD

-141 NTLELPNNKSIWKTD
+141 STLKLPNNKSIWKTD

-161 IDDPVKLFWSNSQ
+161 VDDPVKLFWTNSQ

-197 NNSDKSFDLFPFGL
+197 NNSDRSFDLFPFGL
-211 SKRQGIPDMQNFF
+211 SKRQGIPEMQNFF
-224 ILHEGPISITDSV
+224 ILHEGPISITDGV
-237 LEEYDYDDLKEKRKI
+237 LEEYDYDDLKENKKI
-252 KHTSVGGW
+252 KHTSIGGW

-280 TQTYSYSFAE
+280 HQTYSYSFAE

-365 YVGNFGWSIIVF
+365 YVGNFGWSIIAF

-401 LGPELQR
+401 LGPEMQR

-447 VFFSLYKVLFV
+447 VFFALYKVLFV

-483 TLFGFVDW
+483 TAFGFFDW
-491 NVPGIFQLFNIG
+491 NVPGILQLFNIG

-573 NS
+573 KS